1 MSSENNKKKH
11 KKSNKKFCGT
21 CHKFL
26 DFNNYV
32 SHLPNCNINNNY
44 INNDT
49 EENHYDDKNQQLN
62 ESIDLLLNN
71 DDEDHEFNSDN
82 ACNIEVEVEHENE
95 NEDEDEEKANIKSRE
110 KEKKIENNILNN
122 EAETNIEK
130 IETDLKR
137 KGRES
142 KNTKFDKKIS
152 SFKKKINSKI
162 KKINNLR
169 TTNDVDIVFKFKNHS
184 IRVECEFLINP
195 ISEKVNRN
203 IFIEIILPNQRRRN
217 NIFDN
222 RDVIEKEIMVFQS
235 KYKIIKV
242 YKGNLEGPFLEKTK
256 VYNTIKEFHES
267 KENNIFKSI
276 FTSINIPYRS
286 FTDLQKKLKISKNIN
301 YFINVL
307 NNENDVEFNFEE
319 NENTQYF
326 TLFNDEMA
334 PFFSNTTA
342 TLFHYLLINNLSNN
356 INNNGSIAPLIQSIR
371 NYSHNNQDYS
381 QDIVDQLSKPIS
393 SESYNSLINQNINCT
408 ICLEKFSKEDVISTL
423 PCMHLFHKDCF
434 NQSFKLSAR
443 CPLCKFDIIYGLSL
457 KG

>member
-26 DFNNYV
+26 DFNKYV
-32 SHLPNCNINNNY
+32 SHLPNCNINNND
-44 INNDT
+44 I
-49 EENHYDDKNQQLN
+49 EENPDDDKNQLLN

-71 DDEDHEFNSDN
+71 DDEEDELDN
-82 ACNIEVEVEHENE
+82 DSNTSCIEVEDENEVVKVEEKDNIKSIENE
-95 NEDEDEEKANIKSRE
+95 N
-110 KEKKIENNILNN
+110 KENKEENNILNK
-122 EAETNIEK
+122 EEETNIEK
-130 IETDLKR
+130 NETDSKR
-137 KGRES
+137 KRKDS
-142 KNTKFDKKIS
+142 KNTKFDKKFN

-162 KKINNLR
+162 KQVNNLR
-169 TTNDVDIVFKFKNHS
+169 TTNDVDIVFKYKNHS

-195 ISEKVNRN
+195 VSEKVNRN
-203 IFIEIILPNQRRRN
+203 IFIEIIFPNQRRRN

-235 KYKIIKV
+235 KYKVIKV

-256 VYNTIKEFHES
+256 VYNTVKEFQES

-334 PFFSNTTA
+334 PFFSNTHSA

-356 INNNGSIAPLIQSIR
+356 INNNGSIVPLIQSIR
-371 NYSHNNQDYS
+371 NFSHSNQDYS

-408 ICLEKFSKEDVISTL
+408 ICLEKFCKEDIISTL

-457 KG
+457 K